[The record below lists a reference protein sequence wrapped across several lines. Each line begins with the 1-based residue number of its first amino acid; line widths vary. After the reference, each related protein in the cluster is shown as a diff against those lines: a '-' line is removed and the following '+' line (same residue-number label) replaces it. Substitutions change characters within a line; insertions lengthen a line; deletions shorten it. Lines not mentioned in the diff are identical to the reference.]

1 MRRFLLAALLLLL
14 SGALFAELQGYPK
27 TIIAEDFTAGCANC
41 TDSYSGLDVVHSQYD
56 RTEFNSVRYYPLA
69 HPLGNPETDALFEL
83 YDVTY
88 TPYVFFNGII
98 ESGGGGSV
106 VASGEPYLEIMQQ
119 LYFQESPIKLEINSF
134 NAETGDIQAT
144 VEMLS
149 PTYTLE
155 NKTIKFLLLEDDVIS
170 YETHVTRDII
180 KDNIT
185 LQGQGNT
192 TFFQNSFKT
201 NDEWVTENLQAVA
214 FVQVN
219 GLEIIQSAST
229 YPTPQYKVR
238 GWVPFP
244 LQHTSG
250 VSGSYSSENFAVVN
264 FGDNL
269 DATAELIVDS
279 APAGWQIFLADDQN
293 TYTEPVSFN
302 LAANENKIFYYKVE
316 STSSGSAEFH
326 LQITSDDLEE
336 PYEIPFNFAVNTANE
351 TEAVPNITQIYNF
364 PNPFNPSTSIS
375 WKGFSQNEQ
384 VKVQIFNSKG
394 QIIRRFTNIENNHIE
409 WNGKDNQ
416 DNIVNSGIYFY
427 KVSSKEK
434 SMYGKMLLLK

>member
-1 MRRFLLAALLLLL
+1 MKRFLLAFLLLLL

-69 HPLGNPETDALFEL
+69 HPLGNAETNAMFEL
-83 YDVTY
+83 YDVSY

-98 ESGGGGSV
+98 EYGGGGSV

-119 LYFQESPIKLEINSF
+119 LYFQESPIKLVIDSF
-134 NAETGDIQAT
+134 NATTGDIQVT
-144 VEMLS
+144 VDMLS
-149 PTYTLE
+149 PNYTLE
-155 NKTIKFLLLEDDVIS
+155 NKTIKFLLLEDNVIS
-170 YETHVTRDII
+170 SETHVTRDII
-180 KDNIT
+180 KDNIS

-192 TFFQNSFKT
+192 AFFQNTFKT

-244 LQHTSG
+244 LQQTSG
-250 VSGSYSSENFAVVN
+250 VSGSYNSEDFAVVN

-269 DATAELIVDS
+269 DITAELIVDS
-279 APAGWQIFLADDQN
+279 APANWQIFLADDQN
-293 TYTEPVSFN
+293 TYTEPVTFN
-302 LAANENKIFYYKVE
+302 LAANEHKNFYYLVE
-316 STSSGSAEFH
+316 STNSGGAEFH
-326 LQITSDDLEE
+326 LQITSNVLDE
-336 PYEIPFNFAVNTANE
+336 PYQIPFTFAVNTANQEE
-351 TEAVPNITQIYNF
+351 TVPAISKTYNF
-364 PNPFNPSTSIS
+364 PNPFNPSTSIF
-375 WKGFSQNEQ
+375 WEGFSQNESVQ
-384 VKVQIFNSKG
+384 VQIFNSKG
-394 QIIRRFTNIENNHIE
+394 QIIRSFTNIENNYIE

-427 KVSSKEK
+427 KVSSKDK
-434 SMYGKMLLLK
+434 SKYGKMLLLK